1 MMKKL
6 INTIKNLAGKTIR
19 TPALDAIK
27 RKKKFIRDKKNG
39 KK

>member
-1 MMKKL
+1 MKKL
-6 INTIKNLAGKTIR
+6 FTTIKNLAGKTIR

-27 RKKKFIRDKKNG
+27 IKKKFIRDKKNG

>member
-1 MMKKL
+1 MKKL
-6 INTIKNLAGKTIR
+6 VDTIKSLTGKIIR
-19 TPALDAIK
+19 TPALNAIK

>member
-1 MMKKL
+1 MKKL
-6 INTIKNLAGKTIR
+6 INTIKSLAGKTIR

>member
-1 MMKKL
+1 MKKL
-6 INTIKNLAGKTIR
+6 INTIKSLAGKVIR

-27 RKKKFIRDKKNG
+27 RKKKFIQDRKNG